1 MVFPLGWGVMGAALA
16 TSIACVVGGVM
27 VLAYFV
33 RFADKLRFYPLK
45 WTLTSL
51 LLTLRNTGYIFFDQH
66 CLYRILSEHR
76 ESDGFHRIYAVAWH
90 IVSGAVFPLLLPRAF
105 GVYGLW
111 LAIPVAELMTCT
123 VISLRYILRNFS
135 QRRAAWMVT
144 NGKE

>member
-51 LLTLRNTGYIFFDQH
+51 LLTLRNTGYIFFDQY

-90 IVSGAVFPLLLPRAF
+90 IVSGAVFPAVVP
-105 GVYGLW
+105 GVRCLRLMARHSGRGADDVYCHFP
-111 LAIPVAELMTCT
+111 AIHPAE
-123 VISLRYILRNFS
+123 F
-135 QRRAAWMVT
+135 
-144 NGKE
+144 